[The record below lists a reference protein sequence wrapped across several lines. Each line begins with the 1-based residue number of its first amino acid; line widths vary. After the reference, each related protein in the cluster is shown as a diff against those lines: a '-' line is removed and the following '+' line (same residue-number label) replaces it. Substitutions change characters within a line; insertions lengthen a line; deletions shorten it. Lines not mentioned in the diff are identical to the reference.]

1 MVMIRRLTHFLRA
14 VVFDLRARRAIRK
27 AQRSADLYQRKF
39 LVLVWNGRPRVV
51 SMQGVKKLIRQHR
64 FSKDFTAE
72 RARQIALYVANPRT
86 VSNLKSHAYVP
97 Q

>member
-1 MVMIRRLTHFLRA
+1 MNKVKHFIRA

-27 AQRSADLYQRKF
+27 AQRSANLHRRKF

-64 FSKDFTAE
+64 FFKGFHRRDGTKGCHVRGCA
-72 RARQIALYVANPRT
+72 AAIGQ
-86 VSNLKSHAYVP
+86 VP
-97 Q
+97 PLFFFFP